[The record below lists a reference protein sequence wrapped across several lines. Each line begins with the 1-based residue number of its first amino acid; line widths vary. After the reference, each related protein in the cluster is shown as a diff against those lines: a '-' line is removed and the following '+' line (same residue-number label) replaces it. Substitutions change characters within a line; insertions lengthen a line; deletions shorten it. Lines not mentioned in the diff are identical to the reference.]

1 MKKWIDTPD
10 LKKYERFV
18 ADWHYFLLDVQ
29 EVLYNTEDSALIKNL
44 NMYVVSRFYLTPYDK
59 ERDFYEQFYERLK
72 EGKELLALR

>member
-10 LKKYERFV
+10 LKKYERFA

-29 EVLYNTEDSALIKNL
+29 EVLYNTEDSTLIKNL